1 MQTKNTKQ
9 GGFTLVEIAIVLV
22 IIGLLLGGILKGQEL
37 INNAKVRSVADRQ
50 NSLKAAWF
58 GFIDRYNFIAGDSK
72 RARQLVPGAGEE
84 DRTTDDEA
92 GNGRLTLGE
101 SVLAMQQLTGAGFLR
116 CPQCD
121 GGDGRGNGPNPGT
134 NTPNAENSLVNQYSG
149 VMSIWNDSNQYAYR
163 GTSGSTST
171 NSRLQ
176 IHSGPRIP
184 SNILSEV
191 DRKIDDG
198 IANSGDLVFNAFDPV
213 FNGEDTPL
221 AGGSAGAIIPPPGD
235 NPTNGL
241 PSAQEC
247 INTVVEFEGVQDTG
261 RLFGL
266 DSDLFWRSANLEPAV
281 ENNCGASVFI

>member
-58 GFIDRYNFIAGDSK
+58 GFVDRYNFIPGDSK
-72 RARQLVPGAGEE
+72 RAIQLVPGASTE
-84 DRTTDDEA
+84 RTDNRA
-92 GNGRLTLGE
+92 GDGRLTLGE

-116 CPQCD
+116 CPQCNGGDGD
-121 GGDGRGNGPNPGT
+121 GGDPNPVNNN

-149 VMSIWNDSNQYAYR
+149 VMSIWNDGTFYASR
-163 GTSGSTST
+163 STDST
-171 NSRLQ
+171 ASDRLQ

-198 IANSGDLVFNAFDPV
+198 IANTGDMV
-213 FNGEDTPL
+213 FNGFDPIPTTNKIADSTSTSPTYEGT
-221 AGGSAGAIIPPPGD
+221 GGEPNAEACMDDGAVPVP
-235 NPTNGL
+235 NGL
-241 PSAQEC
+241 ILRQTDEA
-247 INTVVEFEGVQDTG
+247 
-261 RLFGL
+261 
-266 DSDLFWRSANLEPAV
+266 FWRSVNRVDGAV
-281 ENNCGASVFI
+281 ETNCGASVFI

>member
-58 GFIDRYNFIAGDSK
+58 GFVDRYNFIPGDSL
-72 RARQLVPGAGEE
+72 RPDRLVPGAKE
-84 DRTTDDEA
+84 RVAATTRPNRPGDGILDV
-92 GNGRLTLGE
+92 NE

-121 GGDGRGNGPNPGT
+121 GGGT
-134 NTPNAENSLVNQYSG
+134 LTDTTTNADDSPTAENSLVNQYSG
-149 VMSIWNDSNQYAYR
+149 VMSIWNEAGFYATR
-163 GTSGSTST
+163 SSSVTT
-171 NSRLQ
+171 NNLRLQ

-198 IANSGDLVFNAFDPV
+198 IANTGDMVWNGFDPI
-213 FNGEDTPL
+213 
-221 AGGSAGAIIPPPGD
+221 GGSLSDYTPGG
-235 NPTNGL
+235 TIGGQ
-241 PSAQEC
+241 PSDSEC
-247 INTVVEFEGVQDTG
+247 MEGPQRQTEPA
-261 RLFGL
+261 R
-266 DSDLFWRSANLEPAV
+266 WRSANRDEGPV
-281 ENNCGASVFI
+281 ENNCGASIFI

>member
-58 GFIDRYNFIAGDSK
+58 GFVDRYNFIPGDSK
-72 RARQLVPGAGEE
+72 RAVQLVPGAKS
-84 DRTTDDEA
+84 RTDSD
-92 GNGRLTLGE
+92 GSGDGRLAFGE
-101 SVLAMQQLTGAGFLR
+101 SVLTMQQLTGAGFLR
-116 CPQCD
+116 CPQCN
-121 GGDGRGNGPNPGT
+121 GDGNPN
-134 NTPNAENSLVNQYSG
+134 NTTEDATTDAIPDAENSLINQYSG
-149 VMSIWNDSNQYAYR
+149 VMSIWNESGLYAYQR
-163 GTSGSTST
+163 IGSATT
-171 NSRLQ
+171 APTTGRLQ

-198 IANSGDLVFNAFDPV
+198 IANSGDMVFNELDPSDPV
-213 FNGEDTPL
+213 GLTSASIGVVATTAPNKPSFAQCMNSVGTDLKYANPGEL
-221 AGGSAGAIIPPPGD
+221 VSIEKF
-235 NPTNGL
+235 L
-241 PSAQEC
+241 
-247 INTVVEFEGVQDTG
+247 
-261 RLFGL
+261 
-266 DSDLFWRSANLEPAV
+266 WRTADANPAV

>member
-58 GFIDRYNFIAGDSK
+58 GFIDRYNFIPGDSK
-72 RARQLVPGAGEE
+72 RAVQLVPGA
-84 DRTTDDEA
+84 EA
-92 GNGRLTLGE
+92 RGDNDGSGDGRLTFGE
-101 SVLAMQQLTGAGFLR
+101 STLAMQQLTGAGFLR

-121 GGDGRGNGPNPGT
+121 GADGNGAAQDPVNAEHF
-134 NTPNAENSLVNQYSG
+134 PNAENSLINQYSG
-149 VMSIWNDSNQYAYR
+149 VMSIWSESGLYAYQAE
-163 GTSGSTST
+163 TENDPVSG
-171 NSRLQ
+171 RLQ

-198 IANSGDLVFNAFDPV
+198 IANSGDMVFNKLD
-213 FNGEDTPL
+213 
-221 AGGSAGAIIPPPGD
+221 
-235 NPTNGL
+235 
-241 PSAQEC
+241 PSAPTGIRTTAIDSNYSGYDVPSRPQEEQC
-247 INTVVEFEGVQDTG
+247 MNTISSATPAPRD
-261 RLFGL
+261 GL
-266 DSDLFWRSANLEPAV
+266 RVIDEDLLWRTANSVPAV
-281 ENNCGASVFI
+281 ESNCGASIFI

>member
-37 INNAKVRSVADRQ
+37 INNAKVRSIADRQ

-58 GFIDRYNFIAGDSK
+58 GFVDRYNFIAGDSK
-72 RARQLVPGAGEE
+72 RARQLVPGAKK
-84 DRTTDDEA
+84 RTATDGSGD
-92 GNGRLTLGE
+92 GILTLGE

-121 GGDGRGNGPNPGT
+121 GAGNPANPNEEAT
-134 NTPNAENSLVNQYSG
+134 VDDTPSADNSLVNQYSG
-149 VMSIWNDSNQYAYR
+149 VMSMWNDSNQYAFR
-163 GTSGSTST
+163 GDVAGAAG
-171 NSRLQ
+171 RLQ

-198 IANSGDLVFNAFDPV
+198 VANAGDLVFNAFDPIPIINQV
-213 FNGEDTPL
+213 PG
-221 AGGSAGAIIPPPGD
+221 AGKDSIVPVPDGV
-235 NPTNGL
+235 PTNGS

-247 INTVVEFEGVQDTG
+247 INTVVDFEGVE
-261 RLFGL
+261 
-266 DSDLFWRSANLEPAV
+266 DSGALNSEADLFWRSSNLEPAV

>member
-58 GFIDRYNFIAGDSK
+58 GFIDRYNFIPGDSR
-72 RARQLVPGAGEE
+72 RAPLLVPGAKP
-84 DRTTDDEA
+84 RSNTDGSGD
-92 GNGRLTLGE
+92 GFLTIGE
-101 SVLAMQQLTGAGFLR
+101 SVLVMQQLTGAGFLR

-121 GGDGRGNGPNPGT
+121 GGPGAT
-134 NTPNAENSLVNQYSG
+134 DADANTDLVPNADNSLVNQYSG
-149 VMSIWNDSNQYAYR
+149 IMSIWHDDIFYAER
-163 GTSGSTST
+163 DRSSSRTDETTASG
-171 NSRLQ
+171 RLQ

-198 IANSGDLVFNAFDPV
+198 IANTGDLVFNNFDPSSGITSAEV
-213 FNGEDTPL
+213 Y
-221 AGGSAGAIIPPPGD
+221 GGSATATAPDSSPIVAEC
-235 NPTNGL
+235 TNL
-241 PSAQEC
+241 VTDTFTA
-247 INTVVEFEGVQDTG
+247 GVG
-261 RLFGL
+261 GER
-266 DSDLFWRSANLEPAV
+266 DSVDETFWRTTDRDPSI

>member
-58 GFIDRYNFIAGDSK
+58 GFIDRYNFIPGDSN
-72 RARQLVPGAGEE
+72 RAVQLVPGAEGRG
-84 DRTTDDEA
+84 DGEA
-92 GNGRLTLGE
+92 GNGRLIFGE
-101 SVLAMQQLTGAGFLR
+101 STLAMQQLTGAGFLR

-121 GGDGRGNGPNPGT
+121 GADGKGGVQNPLT
-134 NTPNAENSLVNQYSG
+134 AANIPSADNSLVNQYSG
-149 VMSIWNDSNQYAYR
+149 VMSIWNEDNLYAER
-163 GTSGSTST
+163 QTGTTGRTASEYG
-171 NSRLQ
+171 RLQ

-198 IANSGDLVFNAFDPV
+198 IANSGDMVFNTLDPS
-213 FNGEDTPL
+213 NSNHQTATADGSDLSAEPL
-221 AGGSAGAIIPPPGD
+221 GA
-235 NPTNGL
+235 
-241 PSAQEC
+241 PSAVEC
-247 INTVVEFEGVQDTG
+247 MNGVGADFTSTG
-261 RLFGL
+261 GVAGVLKTATAELLWRT
-266 DSDLFWRSANLEPAV
+266 SDRNPAV
-281 ENNCGASVFI
+281 ENNCGSSIFI

>member
-58 GFIDRYNFIAGDSK
+58 GFVDRYNFIPGDSA
-72 RARQLVPGAGEE
+72 RAVQLVPGAKGRTDNGRGE
-84 DRTTDDEA
+84 EA
-92 GNGRLTLGE
+92 GNGRLTVRE

-121 GGDGRGNGPNPGT
+121 GGGT
-134 NTPNAENSLVNQYSG
+134 PTDTTTTAASLEPPDAENSLVNQYSG
-149 VMSIWNDSNQYAYR
+149 VMSIWNESEFYAAR
-163 GTSGSTST
+163 SASVSED
-171 NSRLQ
+171 NLRLQ

-198 IANSGDLVFNAFDPV
+198 IANTGDMVWNGFDPT
-213 FNGEDTPL
+213 GSLTEYT
-221 AGGSAGAIIPPPGD
+221 AGGTPG
-235 NPTNGL
+235 GQ
-241 PSAQEC
+241 PSDSEC
-247 INTVVEFEGVQDTG
+247 MDGGQRQTDEA
-261 RLFGL
+261 L
-266 DSDLFWRSANLEPAV
+266 WRSANRDGGPV
-281 ENNCGASVFI
+281 ENNCGSSNFI

>member
-58 GFIDRYNFIAGDSK
+58 GFIDRYNFIPGDSK
-72 RARQLVPGAGEE
+72 RAVQLVPGALERSG
-84 DRTTDDEA
+84 DAEA
-92 GNGRLTLGE
+92 GDGILAIGE
-101 SVLAMQQLTGAGFLR
+101 SPLAMQQLRGAGFLR
-116 CPQCD
+116 CPQCTATAIGIITAD
-121 GGDGRGNGPNPGT
+121 
-134 NTPNAENSLVNQYSG
+134 NSLVNQYSG
-149 VMSIWNDSNQYAYR
+149 VMSIWHDEEYYASR
-163 GTSGSTST
+163 GPRDATTAGG
-171 NSRLQ
+171 RLQ

-198 IANSGDLVFNAFDPV
+198 IANSGDMVFNNLDPLGITNV
-213 FNGEDTPL
+213 NDHGDDVDAVSANSPTVGECTNEVDTDF
-221 AGGSAGAIIPPPGD
+221 SAGL
-235 NPTNGL
+235 NGTL
-241 PSAQEC
+241 NSVPETVWRTTDREPS
-247 INTVVEFEGVQDTG
+247 
-261 RLFGL
+261 
-266 DSDLFWRSANLEPAV
+266 V

>member
-58 GFIDRYNFIAGDSK
+58 GFVDRYNFIPGDSK
-72 RARQLVPGAGEE
+72 RAVQLVPGAQERGDLTEQS
-84 DRTTDDEA
+84 RA
-92 GNGRLTLGE
+92 GDGRLSLGE
-101 SVLAMQQLTGAGFLR
+101 SVLAMQNLTGAGFLR
-116 CPQCD
+116 CPQCNGL
-121 GGDGRGNGPNPGT
+121 GGASTT
-134 NTPNAENSLVNQYSG
+134 NTDADLVVSAENSLVNQYSG
-149 VMSIWNDSNQYAYR
+149 IMSIWNESNQYAYQAAIA
-163 GTSGSTST
+163 GTAS
-171 NSRLQ
+171 SRLQ

-198 IANSGDLVFNAFDPV
+198 IANSGDMVFNAFDPLSE
-213 FNGEDTPL
+213 NTT
-221 AGGSAGAIIPPPGD
+221 AIIDGDAKAPPQDGAPLF
-235 NPTNGL
+235 T
-241 PSAQEC
+241 AC
-247 INTVVEFEGVQDTG
+247 MNTVDEDGVFVQFATG
-261 RLFGL
+261 LH
-266 DSDLFWRSANLEPAV
+266 SDAELLWRTANATGGAV

>member
-58 GFIDRYNFIAGDSK
+58 GFVDRYNFIAGDSK
-72 RARQLVPGAGEE
+72 RAIQLVPGAKTP
-84 DRTTDDEA
+84 RTDDQA
-92 GNGRLTLGE
+92 GDGRLTLGE

-116 CPQCD
+116 CPQCN
-121 GGDGRGNGPNPGT
+121 GGNGIGGAPNPSA
-134 NTPNAENSLVNQYSG
+134 NPPNAENSLVNQYSG
-149 VMSIWNDSNQYAYR
+149 VMSIWNESDQYAFR
-163 GTSGSTST
+163 GDTPSTSQHG
-171 NSRLQ
+171 RLQ

-198 IANSGDLVFNAFDPV
+198 IANSGDMVFNAFDPRAETATATTIGGGATDPAPAPTDGSTSYALCMNTV
-213 FNGEDTPL
+213 DTD
-221 AGGSAGAIIPPPGD
+221 GSYGSPASNVYQIEELLWRTADAIPP
-235 NPTNGL
+235 
-241 PSAQEC
+241 
-247 INTVVEFEGVQDTG
+247 
-261 RLFGL
+261 
-266 DSDLFWRSANLEPAV
+266 V

>member
-58 GFIDRYNFIAGDSK
+58 GFIDRYNFIPGDSR
-72 RARQLVPGAGEE
+72 RAVQLVPGASER
-84 DRTTDDEA
+84 DATDETA
-92 GNGRLTLGE
+92 GDGRLNLGE
-101 SVLAMQQLTGAGFLR
+101 SVLAMNHLRGAGFIR

-121 GGDGRGNGPNPGT
+121 GGEIIAGEP
-134 NTPNAENSLVNQYSG
+134 PNAENSLVNQYSG
-149 VMSIWNDSNQYAYR
+149 VMSIWNESAFYAER
-163 GTSGSTST
+163 GEGTAAAGVG
-171 NSRLQ
+171 RLQ

-198 IANSGDLVFNAFDPV
+198 IANSGDLVFNGFDPARDLNLDAAATGV
-213 FNGEDTPL
+213 DITYSNDGTDGP
-221 AGGSAGAIIPPPGD
+221 A
-235 NPTNGL
+235 
-241 PSAQEC
+241 SAQC
-247 INTVVEFEGVQDTG
+247 MNQVHATEFTDTG
-261 RLFGL
+261 VVPLKGNAERTEAL
-266 DSDLFWRSANLEPAV
+266 WRTTDRDPAV

>member
-58 GFIDRYNFIAGDSK
+58 GFIDRYNFIPGDSR
-72 RARQLVPGAGEE
+72 RARQLVPGALGRP
-84 DRTTDDEA
+84 DSDTQA
-92 GNGRLTLGE
+92 GDGILSLGE

-121 GGDGRGNGPNPGT
+121 GDPDAPT
-134 NTPNAENSLVNQYSG
+134 DTETSATKPPDAENSLINQYSG
-149 VMSIWNDSNQYAYR
+149 VMSIWNESAFYAAR
-163 GTSGSTST
+163 SAAVEDT
-171 NSRLQ
+171 NLRLQ

-198 IANSGDLVFNAFDPV
+198 IANSGDMVWNGFDP
-213 FNGEDTPL
+213 TPQ
-221 AGGSAGAIIPPPGD
+221 GGSAPLLTYTSGG
-235 NPTNGL
+235 TGSQ
-241 PSAQEC
+241 PSDTEC
-247 INTVVEFEGVQDTG
+247 MDGGYRQAEESV
-261 RLFGL
+261 
-266 DSDLFWRSANLEPAV
+266 WRSANRAGGAV
-281 ENNCGASVFI
+281 ENNCGSSVFI

>member
-58 GFIDRYNFIAGDSK
+58 GFVDRYNFIPGDSA
-72 RARQLVPGAGEE
+72 RAVQLVPGAKA
-84 DRTTDDEA
+84 RTDTTGATAEA

-121 GGDGRGNGPNPGT
+121 GGGT
-134 NTPNAENSLVNQYSG
+134 PADTTTSSAGVEPPDAENSLINQYSG
-149 VMSIWNDSNQYAYR
+149 VMSIWNDGGFYSARVR
-163 GTSGSTST
+163 GGTFPTTG
-171 NSRLQ
+171 RLQ

-198 IANSGDLVFNAFDPV
+198 VANTGDLVFNGFDPRSSTGITSATIDSTPTYTSGG
-213 FNGEDTPL
+213 NGIGEPDDEECMDD
-221 AGGSAGAIIPPPGD
+221 GD
-235 NPTNGL
+235 ATNPAARTFRQAEEAL
-241 PSAQEC
+241 
-247 INTVVEFEGVQDTG
+247 
-261 RLFGL
+261 
-266 DSDLFWRSANLEPAV
+266 WRSANNPAGAV
-281 ENNCGASVFI
+281 ESNCGASVFI

>member
-58 GFIDRYNFIAGDSK
+58 GFIDRYNFIPGDSR
-72 RARQLVPGAGEE
+72 RAAQLVPGALPRQTA
-84 DRTTDDEA
+84 DTRA
-92 GNGRLTLGE
+92 GDGRLTLGE

-121 GGDGRGNGPNPGT
+121 GGGAAGAAETLVNE
-134 NTPNAENSLVNQYSG
+134 TPDADNSLVNQYSG
-149 VMSIWNDSNQYAYR
+149 VMSIWNESNQYAIR
-163 GTSGSTST
+163 GDTAVDSEHG
-171 NSRLQ
+171 RLQ

-198 IANSGDLVFNAFDPV
+198 IANAGDMVFNSFDPNTTNTTTATGDEV
-213 FNGEDTPL
+213 GVDESGASPL
-221 AGGSAGAIIPPPGD
+221 AL
-235 NPTNGL
+235 T
-241 PSAQEC
+241 C
-247 INTVVEFEGVQDTG
+247 INTVVSFVGVEGTG
-261 RLFGL
+261 KLL
-266 DSDLFWRSANLEPAV
+266 EAADLFWRSANLDPPV
-281 ENNCGASVFI
+281 VNNCGASVFI

>member
-58 GFIDRYNFIAGDSK
+58 GFIDRYNFIPGDSR
-72 RARQLVPGAGEE
+72 RAKQLVPGAEE
-84 DRTTDDEA
+84 RDLILTGFNRPGD
-92 GNGRLTLGE
+92 GRLALGE
-101 SVLAMQQLTGAGFLR
+101 SVEAMQHLTGAGFLR
-116 CPQCD
+116 CPQCN
-121 GGDGRGNGPNPGT
+121 GGVAANRPTATNP
-134 NTPNAENSLVNQYSG
+134 PSAENSLVNQYSG
-149 VMSIWNDSNQYAYR
+149 VMSIWNESGFYA
-163 GTSGSTST
+163 SQT
-171 NSRLQ
+171 NAVPTTGRLQ

-198 IANSGDLVFNAFDPV
+198 VANSGDMVWNGFDPSSSGSTAASID
-213 FNGEDTPL
+213 NSPL
-221 AGGSAGAIIPPPGD
+221 HGTG
-235 NPTNGL
+235 TNE
-241 PSAQEC
+241 PSPAEC
-247 INTVVEFEGVQDTG
+247 MNSI
-261 RLFGL
+261 
-266 DSDLFWRSANLEPAV
+266 DSDLNYDSPGSRLVVETEFLWRTADADDGPV

>member
-58 GFIDRYNFIAGDSK
+58 GFIDRYNFIPGDSK
-72 RARQLVPGAGEE
+72 RARQLVPNAVVRNDDQAG
-84 DRTTDDEA
+84 D
-92 GNGRLTLGE
+92 GRLTLGE
-101 SVLAMQQLTGAGFLR
+101 SVLAMQELTGAGFLR
-116 CPQCD
+116 CPQCNGD
-121 GGDGRGNGPNPGT
+121 DGLGGDPDPTNND

-149 VMSIWNDSNQYAYR
+149 VMSIWHDSNQYAYILR
-163 GTSGSTST
+163 GTAGTARG
-171 NSRLQ
+171 RLQ

-198 IANSGDLVFNAFDPV
+198 IANSGDLVFNAFDPIPIV
-213 FNGEDTPL
+213 NQVAN
-221 AGGSAGAIIPPPGD
+221 AGDASTAVPVPADP
-235 NPTNGL
+235 PTNGS
-241 PSAQEC
+241 PSANAC
-247 INTVVEFEGVQDTG
+247 TNTVDNLAFDGVGSLTEDEET
-261 RLFGL
+261 
-266 DSDLFWRSANLEPAV
+266 FWRSADRTPAV